1 MRRRNGFTLVELLV
15 VIGIIALL
23 ISILLPALSKA
34 KETAARTQCMSNLRQ
49 MGQALS
55 MYTGDNRGY
64 FPASAAAVAFEDWI
78 YWQSTRNQDD
88 GRLVRYQ
95 GKKFN
100 AAYYRCPSD
109 AEYAVRVYKYS
120 YSINYAIT
128 GYTDSAPKHQP
139 VKTTG
144 IVQPSTKILMLDE
157 SAQTIDDGTWAA
169 DRYASTSTDPRNLLA
184 NRHDKRAESVNNV
197 NAGKGVVL
205 FADLHSDFI
214 DRAWVQDIAH
224 WEPKYPNPALPP
236 PP

>member
-1 MRRRNGFTLVELLV
+1 MRDRRGFTLVELLV

-23 ISILLPALSKA
+23 ISILLPALTKA
-34 KETAARTQCMSNLRQ
+34 KEAAARTQCMSNLRQ
-49 MGQALS
+49 MGMALS
-55 MYTGDNRGY
+55 MYTGENRGF

-78 YWQSTRNQDD
+78 YWQTNRVQDD

-109 AEYAVRVYKYS
+109 TEWAQRSYQYS

-128 GYTDSAPKHQP
+128 GYTDSAPKHAA

-144 IVQPSTKILMLDE
+144 VVNPSAKILMLDE

-169 DRYASTSTDPRNLLA
+169 DRYAATSTSPRNLLA
-184 NRHDKRAESVNNV
+184 NRHDKRSESVSDV

-205 FADLHSDFI
+205 FADFHADFI

-224 WEPKYPNPALPP
+224 WEPKYPNPALPAP
-236 PP
+236 P